1 MLLVLKKIIGPL
13 TINNNIITW
22 HLRFCKIDT
31 STLMLN
37 VKNRVK
43 NIATLQTAFLFF
55 LLQSVILFFMSDLFT
70 YLTDLTVVVAVTRH
84 RDQRYGALLVPYTRT
99 ILFFFWRTL
108 SWQEPSFSRR
118 DFCFSGATFV
128 FLARLLFFRRDFCFS
143 GATFFPRRDFFLTA
157 RLLFLWRDF
166 FFSARL
172 FLPARLFPRRGATFL
187 AGAHL

>member
-84 RDQRYGALLVPYTRT
+84 RDQRGKAKIAHVFSYSVVDVSETLLA
-99 ILFFFWRTL
+99 
-108 SWQEPSFSRR
+108 S
-118 DFCFSGATFV
+118 
-128 FLARLLFFRRDFCFS
+128 
-143 GATFFPRRDFFLTA
+143 
-157 RLLFLWRDF
+157 
-166 FFSARL
+166 
-172 FLPARLFPRRGATFL
+172 
-187 AGAHL
+187 